1 MNDASGSF
9 SDGSGTANYANN
21 ANCQWMIAPPGA
33 TRITLRFPEFSTQTR
48 VDFVR
53 VYQCTDVY
61 CSQQQQLA
69 ELSGRYPVV
78 QGLTSTPGFVKVVFT
93 ADGSVG
99 FDGFTASWSTVYS
112 CVYVCVH
119 MYVYMFHVYV
129 CVYHQGGLHVR
140 WQRQLRWVY
149 CILEQGIYVYTYVH
163 MHV

>member
-1 MNDASGSF
+1 MPRHSHGIALLGMPPQHRQIIARLTDSVYHGPQWKTNYSCSGCRSGCRLMNDASGSF

-61 CSQQQQLA
+61 CSQQQQLV

-78 QGLTSTPGFVKVVFT
+78 QGLTSTTGFVKVVFT
-93 ADGSVG
+93 SDGSVS
-99 FDGFTASWSTVYS
+99 FDGFTAAW
-112 CVYVCVH
+112 
-119 MYVYMFHVYV
+119 
-129 CVYHQGGLHVR
+129 
-140 WQRQLRWVY
+140 
-149 CILEQGIYVYTYVH
+149 
-163 MHV
+163 